1 MRLVWLIY
9 QMPSTTHFQFGDKV
23 IHSGR
28 PEWGLG
34 VVTAVQAATHE
45 GASCQRVTCRFE
57 RAGLKTLSTA
67 VADIRP
73 ADDESSSPPAPGE
86 GDSDGWLDQIEG
98 RDLPERMARLP
109 EPARDPFTTLEARLT
124 ATLELYR
131 FSDRAASLLDWAAMQ
146 TRLKDPMTR
155 FNRHELE
162 EFFRR
167 FAQNRDEHLRALLLE
182 ARKKEPDTIA
192 RVSAAAT
199 PEARSAMQRVY
210 DHR

>member
-1 MRLVWLIY
+1 
-9 QMPSTTHFQFGDKV
+9 MPSTTHFQFGDRV
-23 IHSGR
+23 VHHGR
-28 PEWGLG
+28 PEWGVG

-45 GASCQRVTCRFE
+45 GASCQRLTCRFE
-57 RAGLKTLSTA
+57 RAGLKTLTTA

-73 ADDESSSPPAPGE
+73 AEEASSPPAPGE
-86 GDSDGWLDQIEG
+86 EESSGWLDQIES
-98 RDLPERMARLP
+98 RDLPDRMARLP
-109 EPARDPFTTLEARLT
+109 EETRDPFTTLETRLRS
-124 ATLELYR
+124 TLELYR
-131 FSDRAASLLDWAAMQ
+131 FSDQGGSLLDWAAMQ

-167 FAQNRDEHLRALLLE
+167 FAQNRDEHLRSLLLE
-182 ARKKEPDTIA
+182 AKKKEPDAIA
-192 RVSAAAT
+192 RVAASAT

>member
-1 MRLVWLIY
+1 
-9 QMPSTTHFQFGDKV
+9 MPSTKNFQFGDRV
-23 IHSGR
+23 IHHGR
-28 PEWGLG
+28 PEWGVG

-45 GASCQRVTCRFE
+45 GNSCQRLTCRFD
-57 RAGLKTLSTA
+57 RAGLKTLSTG
-67 VADIRP
+67 VADVRP
-73 ADDESSSPPAPGE
+73 AEDAASPPAPAEEE
-86 GDSDGWLDQIEG
+86 GGGGGGWLDQIEG

-109 EPARDPFTTLEARLT
+109 EETRDPFTTLEARLR

-131 FSDRAASLLDWAAMQ
+131 FSDQGGSLLDWAAMQ

-167 FAQNRDEHLRALLLE
+167 FAHNRDEHLRALLLE
-182 ARKKEPDTIA
+182 AKKKEPDAIA
-192 RVSAAAT
+192 RVAASAT

-210 DHR
+210 EHR